1 MDHDSRPI
9 LDDSV
14 EANREREHKM
24 GIADDAKHDICIE
37 LTIDEQTVSRKFR
50 LEDVAHRDWNPVVNS
65 MADEI
70 ERL

>member
-1 MDHDSRPI
+1 MDPNNRPI

-14 EANREREHKM
+14 EANREREHKQ

-37 LTIDEQTVSRKFR
+37 LTIDEQTVSRRFR
-50 LEDVAHRDWNPVVNS
+50 LEDVAHRDWNPIINGMS
-65 MADEI
+65 DEI